1 MNMLQTQ
8 PKSIATVSLSGTLS
22 DKLEAAAA
30 AGFEGVEIFEADLL
44 AFDGAPRDVRRMAE
58 DLGLAIFMF
67 QPFRDF
73 EGMGAAQLRRNLD
86 RAARKFDV
94 MAELGTD
101 LLLLCSNVQ
110 PHAAGN
116 PAALTAELAELA
128 EHAGRRG
135 MRIAYEALAWGTHVK
150 FWRQAW
156 DLVQRVSHPALGL
169 ALDSFHTL
177 SLGDSLAGIERVPG
191 EKIFFIQLADAPK
204 LSLDV
209 LSWSRHYRN
218 FPGQGDFDVAGFTRA
233 ALLSLI
239 HI

>member
-44 AFDGAPRDVRRMAE
+44 AFDGTPHDVRRMAE

-101 LLLLCSNVQ
+101 LLLLCSMCSRM
-110 PHAAGN
+110 
-116 PAALTAELAELA
+116 
-128 EHAGRRG
+128 RRAI
-135 MRIAYEALAWGTHVK
+135 R
-150 FWRQAW
+150 R
-156 DLVQRVSHPALGL
+156 R
-169 ALDSFHTL
+169 
-177 SLGDSLAGIERVPG
+177 
-191 EKIFFIQLADAPK
+191 
-204 LSLDV
+204 
-209 LSWSRHYRN
+209 
-218 FPGQGDFDVAGFTRA
+218 
-233 ALLSLI
+233 
-239 HI
+239 